1 MLFKHPPI
9 YLLCIF
15 TENPRNRFP
24 PECKTINRMHYLSN
38 DGGTLAK
45 EIGKGFGFLSVSV
58 ARILL
63 AAAAALVVSPSFLYT
78 GPRPRANAQ
87 GIPNKK
93 GTMIPGELFG
103 ETHGKRIVSRVLSF
117 DPVKG

>member
-1 MLFKHPPI
+1 
-9 YLLCIF
+9 
-15 TENPRNRFP
+15 
-24 PECKTINRMHYLSN
+24 MHYLSN

-63 AAAAALVVSPSFLYT
+63 AAAAAAAALVVSPSFLYT
-78 GPRPRANAQ
+78 GPRPRASAQ